1 MAGKYYWLK
10 LKRDFFKRHD
20 IRIIEAMPN
29 GKDYILFY
37 LKLLLESVDHD
48 GMLRFNDRIPYNE
61 SMLSTVTDTNVDIVR
76 SAIKIFSELNMIDVM
91 DDGTYF
97 MSEVQKMIGSASDSD
112 GAERVRR
119 YRERQKAI
127 EQNTTPLN
135 SNEQKM
141 LQNVTVVTTD
151 CNESKRKSKSIEID
165 IDIKETPKGVKK
177 SGARFA
183 PPGVDEVSEYIRE
196 KGYHVDADAFCAYY
210 DSNGWKVGRN
220 PMKDWKRALVTWE
233 KRRQEEKPKQ
243 QDIQQGYPYR
253 RFTDDGY

>member
-20 IRIIEAMPN
+20 IRVIEAMPN

-97 MSEVQKMIGSASDSD
+97 MSEVQKMIGSASNSE

-119 YRERQKAI
+119 YRERLKEI
-127 EQNTTPLN
+127 EQNTTPLITVDV
-135 SNEQKM
+135 KT
-141 LQNVTVVTTD
+141 LQNVTDVTTNS
-151 CNESKRKSKSIEID
+151 NESKSKDKSKSI
-165 IDIKETPKGVKK
+165 DIKKISLSNDRDTKE
-177 SGARFA
+177 SRFA
-183 PPGVDEVSEYIRE
+183 PPSVDEVDEYIRE
-196 KGYHVDADAFCAYY
+196 KGYHVAADAFCAFY
-210 DSNGWKVGRN
+210 DSNGWRVGRN
-220 PMKDWKRALVTWE
+220 PMKDWRRALVTWE
-233 KRRQEEKPKQ
+233 KRRQVEQPKQ
-243 QDIQQGYPYR
+243 EEPQGYRYK